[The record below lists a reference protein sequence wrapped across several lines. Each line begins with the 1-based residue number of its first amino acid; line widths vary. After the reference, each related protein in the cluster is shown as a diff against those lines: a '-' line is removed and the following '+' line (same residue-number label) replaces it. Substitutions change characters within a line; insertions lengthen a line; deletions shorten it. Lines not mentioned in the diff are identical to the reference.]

1 MKEVTFLNPQFF
13 WLFLLLPL
21 AIGWYLWK
29 RKQQAPTLKISSL
42 KGFQT
47 KSSFLAK
54 LQPLLFVMRLLA
66 LSALI
71 VAMARPRTVDI
82 SNKTKTTKGIDIV
95 IAVDVSGSMLAKD
108 LKPNRMEALKRVA
121 ADFVEERPNDRI
133 GLVVYAAEA
142 YTKTPV
148 TSDKSVILDAVNSIK
163 YDNTLQDGTG
173 IGMGLTTAVN
183 RLKDSKA
190 KSKVIILLTDGV
202 NNAGF
207 IEPET
212 ASDIAE
218 QYGIKVYTIGIGTNG
233 MAEFPYAIA
242 PNGQFLFRMMQVEI
256 DEKLMQSIARK
267 TGGKYFRATSNSN
280 LAQIYKEINKLET
293 TEIEELRFYDYDE
306 KYRPFVWLAGILVL
320 LEIGLRKRFLEVLYN
335 VRIRRKRLFIFLAS
349 SQYWCCFFF
358 TLFGKEKSNVNLAI
372 LIWLKN

>member
-1 MKEVTFLNPQFF
+1 MKEITFLNPGFF

-21 AIGWYLWK
+21 AITWYLWK

-42 KGFQT
+42 QGFQT
-47 KSSFLAK
+47 TPSILAK
-54 LQPLLFVMRLLA
+54 LQPILFFMRLLA
-66 LSALI
+66 LSAVI

-82 SNKTKTTKGIDIV
+82 SNETKTTKGIDIV

-121 ADFVEERPNDRI
+121 SDFVEQRPNDRI

-148 TSDKSVILDAVNSIK
+148 TSDKAIIVDAVNSIK
-163 YDNTLQDGTG
+163 YDNVLQDGTG

-256 DEKLMQSIARK
+256 DEKLMRSIARK
-267 TGGKYFRATSNSN
+267 TGGKYFRATSNTK
-280 LAQIYKEINKLET
+280 LIQIYNEINKLET
-293 TEIEELRFYDYDE
+293 TEIEELKYYDYDE
-306 KYRPFVWLAGILVL
+306 KYRPLVLIAGILVL
-320 LEIGLRKRFLEVLYN
+320 IEIGLRNTIFKS
-335 VRIRRKRLFIFLAS
+335 FI
-349 SQYWCCFFF
+349 
-358 TLFGKEKSNVNLAI
+358 
-372 LIWLKN
+372 

>member
-1 MKEVTFLNPQFF
+1 
-13 WLFLLLPL
+13 
-21 AIGWYLWK
+21 
-29 RKQQAPTLKISSL
+29 
-42 KGFQT
+42 
-47 KSSFLAK
+47 
-54 LQPLLFVMRLLA
+54 
-66 LSALI
+66 LSAVI

-82 SNKTKTTKGIDIV
+82 SNETKTTKGIDIV

-121 ADFVEERPNDRI
+121 SDFVEQRPNDRI

-148 TSDKSVILDAVNSIK
+148 TSDKAIIVDAVNSIK
-163 YDNTLQDGTG
+163 YDNVLQDGTG

-256 DEKLMQSIARK
+256 DEKLMRSIARK
-267 TGGKYFRATSNSN
+267 TGGKYFRATSNTK
-280 LAQIYKEINKLET
+280 LVQIYNEINKLET
-293 TEIEELRFYDYDE
+293 TEIEELKYYDYDE
-306 KYRPFVWLAGILVL
+306 KYRPLVL
-320 LEIGLRKRFLEVLYN
+320 IAGMLVLIEIGLRNTIFKS
-335 VRIRRKRLFIFLAS
+335 FI
-349 SQYWCCFFF
+349 
-358 TLFGKEKSNVNLAI
+358 
-372 LIWLKN
+372 

>member
-1 MKEVTFLNPQFF
+1 MKNVTFLHPEFF
-13 WLFLLLPL
+13 WLLLLLPVAAAWL
-21 AIGWYLWK
+21 FWK
-29 RKQQAPTLKISSL
+29 RKQQAASLSMSSL
-42 KGFQT
+42 QGFQA
-47 KSSFLAK
+47 SPSLLAK
-54 LQPLLFVMRLLA
+54 LQPVLPALRLAALA
-66 LSALI
+66 CLV
-71 VAMARPRTVDI
+71 VAMARPRTVDVT
-82 SNKTKTTKGIDIV
+82 NKTKTTKGIDIV

-148 TSDKSVILDAVNSIK
+148 TSDKGIILDAVSSIK
-163 YDNTLQDGTG
+163 YDNVLQDGTG

-183 RLKDSKA
+183 RLKESKA

-212 ASDIAE
+212 ASDIAQ

-256 DEKLMQSIARK
+256 DEKLMKSIARK
-267 TGGKYFRATSNSN
+267 TGGKYFRATSNSK
-280 LAQIYKEINKLET
+280 LAQIYNEINKLET

-306 KYRPFVWLAGILVL
+306 KYRSWVLLAGICLL
-320 LEIGLRKRFLEVLYN
+320 LEFGLRNTVYKS
-335 VRIRRKRLFIFLAS
+335 FI
-349 SQYWCCFFF
+349 
-358 TLFGKEKSNVNLAI
+358 
-372 LIWLKN
+372 